1 MGKSRGRGKSR
12 NMYRGPKDMD
22 TGVGIDC
29 GTSVVWGQW
38 RVCGMGRR
46 EQWGENVDN
55 CNLTIIKKRHHHIL
69 PPPKNKTD

>member
-29 GTSVVWGQW
+29 GTRVVWGQW

-55 CNLTIIKKRHHHIL
+55 CN
-69 PPPKNKTD
+69 